1 MSVSPAL
8 PQMERG
14 NQVKQLVLDIAADV
28 APSLENF
35 LVGRNA
41 ELLHA
46 LKTVLEGKV
55 GERFIYLWGEAGCGK
70 THLLRAWS
78 RAAEQAG
85 LPTVFSSSPVPSD
98 ILGGELIAVDAVEKL
113 DEAGQIQL
121 FHLYNRL
128 RESNGALLVSGS
140 IAPAGLAVRPDLLT
154 RLGWGLVYQVH
165 GLSDTEKGQPLQAHA
180 RERGFNLPQEVL
192 DYLLHHWRRDLS
204 SLMAV
209 LDALDRYTLE
219 QQRPVTVPLLRQL
232 LQLELDL

>member
-1 MSVSPAL
+1 M
-8 PQMERG
+8 
-14 NQVKQLVLDIAADV
+14 KQLVLDIAADF

-35 LVGRNA
+35 LAGRNA
-41 ELLHA
+41 ELLLA
-46 LKTVLEGKV
+46 LRTVLEGKV

-78 RAAEQAG
+78 LAAEQAG
-85 LPTVFSSSPVPSD
+85 MTTSFASAQVPAD
-98 ILGGELIAVDAVEKL
+98 IQGGELIAVDDVEKL
-113 DEAGQIQL
+113 DENGQIQL

-165 GLSDTEKGQPLQAHA
+165 GLDEAEKKLALQAHA
-180 RERGFNLPQEVL
+180 RERGFDLPQEAL

-232 LQLELDL
+232 LQLELDF

>member
-1 MSVSPAL
+1 M
-8 PQMERG
+8 
-14 NQVKQLVLDIAADV
+14 KQLVLDIAADV

-35 LVGRNA
+35 LAGRNA

-46 LKTVLEGKV
+46 LKTVLDGRV
-55 GERFIYLWGEAGCGK
+55 GERFIYIWGESGCGK

-78 RAAEQAG
+78 RAAEQMS
-85 LPTVFSSSPVPSD
+85 LPTAFSSAHAHME
-98 ILGGELIAVDAVEKL
+98 IQGGELIAVDDVEKL
-113 DEAGQIQL
+113 DESGQIEL

-128 RESNGALLVSGS
+128 RESNGSLLVSGS

-165 GLSDTEKGQPLQAHA
+165 GLSDMEKGQALQAHA

-192 DYLLHHWRRDLS
+192 DYLLRHWRRDLS

-219 QQRPVTVPLLRQL
+219 QQRPVTIPLLRQL

>member
-1 MSVSPAL
+1 M
-8 PQMERG
+8 
-14 NQVKQLVLDIAADV
+14 KQLVLDIAAGFE
-28 APSLENF
+28 PSLENF
-35 LVGRNA
+35 LAGRNE
-41 ELLHA
+41 ELLFA
-46 LKTVLEGKV
+46 LKTILEGKV

-78 RAAEQAG
+78 LAAEQTG
-85 LPTVFSSSPVPSD
+85 LATSFASAQVSGD
-98 ILGGELIAVDAVEKL
+98 ILGDIQGGELIAVDDVEKL
-113 DEAGQIQL
+113 DENGQIQL

-165 GLSDTEKGQPLQAHA
+165 GLDEAEKKLALQAHA
-180 RERGFNLPQEVL
+180 RERGFDLPQEAL

-232 LQLELDL
+232 LQLELDI